1 MGFCGSIVAVVTPMA
16 AGGAVDNGALRALL
30 EWHVASGSEGVVVAG
45 TTGESPTLSVDE
57 HHKLIADAVNIVN
70 GRIPVIAGVG
80 ANSTAEAVNLT
91 RRAKADGADAG
102 LSVVPYYNKPEQE
115 GLYRHFCQ
123 IADACDM
130 PVYLYDV
137 PGRCACGFADDTL
150 LRLAAHG
157 NIAGLKDATGDVA
170 VGKRRMAM
178 LPDEFIMLG
187 GDDKTAC
194 AFMLAGGDGVI
205 SVTANVAPAMMRKMT
220 DAARNANKAEDGGGE
235 DAKMAAMAADEP
247 LAAFHLAQSAQVNP
261 IPVKFALA
269 DIGRIPP
276 GIRLPLTPLADAY
289 HAKVRAAAK
298 DLS

>member
-16 AGGAVDNGALRALL
+16 ADGAVDNGALRDVL
-30 EWHVASGSEGVVVAG
+30 EWHIASGTEGIVVAG

-57 HHKLIADAVNIVN
+57 HQQLIADAVRIVG
-70 GRIPVIAGVG
+70 GRVPVIAGVG

-123 IADACDM
+123 IADSCDL

-150 LRLAAHG
+150 LRLSSHG

-170 VGKRRMAM
+170 VGKRRMEL
-178 LPDEFIMLG
+178 LPDDFVMLG

-205 SVTANVAPAMMRKMT
+205 SVTANIAPAMMRKMT
-220 DAARNANKAEDGGGE
+220 DAARKGDK
-235 DAKMAAMAADEP
+235 DAADDADKP
-247 LAAFHLAQSAQVNP
+247 LAAFHLAQSVQVNP

-269 DIGRIPP
+269 DIGKIPP
-276 GIRLPLTPLADAY
+276 GIRLPLTPLAADY
-289 HAKVRAAAK
+289 HAKVRDAARG
-298 DLS
+298 LS